1 MHGFFLSCGEGID
14 PCAAHGAILRS
25 SFGVPDQ
32 QTSRGHCQHDA
43 FGEAT
48 STVSGTCS
56 TLEAAQRLG
65 VSIQTVQRWVDL
77 GQLRA
82 WKTVGGHRR
91 IETASVDALLRDRQV
106 SLARVTDEAGRNT
119 RYRTVLVV
127 DDDPGD
133 RDLMTLLVAASLPNA
148 TVATASNGFE
158 ALLAIGQAT
167 PDVLIT
173 DVMMPHMNGFEMLNH
188 LDTATHV
195 RPRFILATS
204 SYSVQELSAFGRL
217 PEGVEFLGKPI
228 DGQALTRLLD
238 DAPSPRGTDTEP
250 AAAGS
255 RERD

>member
-1 MHGFFLSCGEGID
+1 M
-14 PCAAHGAILRS
+14 
-25 SFGVPDQ
+25 
-32 QTSRGHCQHDA
+32 
-43 FGEAT
+43 
-48 STVSGTCS
+48 SGTCS

-77 GQLRA
+77 GELRA

-91 IETASVDALLRDRQV
+91 IETASVDEFLRDRQA
-106 SLARVTDEAGRNT
+106 SLTRVTGDTSLNPRF
-119 RYRTVLVV
+119 RTVLVV

-133 RDLMTLLVAASLPNA
+133 RDLMALLVTAALPSA
-148 TVATASNGFE
+148 TVSTASNGFE

-188 LDTATHV
+188 LDAATDL
-195 RPRFILATS
+195 RPRFIVVTS

-228 DGQALTRLLD
+228 DGEALARLLV
-238 DAPSPRGTDTEP
+238 DAPSPPGMDTEP

-255 RERD
+255 QPRD